1 VSELDYLLGGLAA
14 LAAAFFWAVSTTIW
28 GKVGRSI
35 PPHSLIV
42 IRTTLAA
49 GFLMLINRATTGS
62 FLPSDMDSESL
73 ILLAVSG
80 FLAMIL
86 GDYLFFKS
94 VPRIGP
100 RLVMII
106 FAATPIVTAA
116 IAWIVMRE
124 TVSLRGLVG
133 IVVIMAGITWV
144 VSEPRGAEA
153 WSREPREFRLGVLLC
168 VVSLL
173 VTGAAYAFTR
183 AAMYGGPRLLGDGP
197 ALEPI
202 TSADAALVRLAM
214 AGGLAWLAL
223 PFSPALKPTL
233 ETVTSARMMRLVVP
247 GTIAGLFLG
256 SWFSMMALARVPG
269 GIASAL
275 LSCSPIFMIPLTR
288 IFFGE
293 KHSARALIGTV
304 VTLVGV
310 FVLLV

>member
-1 VSELDYLLGGLAA
+1 MSDVEYLLGGLAA

-28 GKVGRSI
+28 GMVGRSI

-49 GFLMLINRATTGS
+49 GFLMISNRLVAGS
-62 FLPSDMDSESL
+62 FLPGDIDGET
-73 ILLAVSG
+73 IFLLAISG
-80 FLAMIL
+80 FLAMIM

-116 IAWIVMRE
+116 IAWLVMRE

-133 IVVIMAGITWV
+133 IVVIVGGIIWV
-144 VSEPRGAEA
+144 VSEPRGADN
-153 WSREPREFRLGVLLC
+153 WTKEPGEFRLGVLLC
-168 VVSLL
+168 VISLL

-183 AAMYGGPRLLGDGP
+183 AAVGGGERIFTEGP

-202 TSADAALVRLAM
+202 ESAEAALVRLAA
-214 AGGLAWLAL
+214 AGALAWIAL
-223 PFSPALKPTL
+223 PFSTALRPTFA
-233 ETVTSARMMRLVVP
+233 TVSSAKMMRLVVP

-269 GIASAL
+269 GVASAL

-288 IFFGE
+288 LFFGE
-293 KHSARALIGTV
+293 RHSTRALVGTV
-304 VTLVGV
+304 VTVAGV
-310 FVLLV
+310 FVLLI